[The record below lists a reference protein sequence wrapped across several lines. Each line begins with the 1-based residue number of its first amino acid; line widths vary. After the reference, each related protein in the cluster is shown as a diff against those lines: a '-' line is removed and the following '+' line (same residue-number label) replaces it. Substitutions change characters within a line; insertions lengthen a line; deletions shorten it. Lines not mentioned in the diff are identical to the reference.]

1 MSLYFHIKLR
11 GQGQEKLGAFPAPGG
26 FFWRGGG
33 GGLKRVSKKSRG
45 LREDNTKATGIK
57 KHLPY

>member
-1 MSLYFHIKLR
+1 MTRKIGCIPRPRRILL
-11 GQGQEKLGAFPAPGG
+11 A
-26 FFWRGGG
+26 GGG